1 MTALTRQEAS
11 IVLSLAPIKNTRE
24 RDGLTV
30 ESTIVGFYQA
40 EGIESPGI
48 TPADFARVIAG
59 D

>member
-1 MTALTRQEAS
+1 LAALEEA
-11 IVLSLAPIKNTRE
+11 LAGAKLDE
-24 RDGLTV
+24 V

-48 TPADFARVIAG
+48 TPADFARVIVG

>member
-1 MTALTRQEAS
+1 MTAPTCQEAS
-11 IVLSLAPIKNTRE
+11 VVLSLAPIKNTKE
-24 RDGLTV
+24 RDSLTV

-48 TPADFARVIAG
+48 TPADFARVLTG